1 MKKQTVY
8 LQQLYV
14 VGGSVVA
21 MKQPEIENSSIKDP
35 AGHIDH
41 QQGVG
46 QEGTEFSL
54 QAVVWRENASPD

>member
-1 MKKQTVY
+1 M
-8 LQQLYV
+8 
-14 VGGSVVA
+14 VA

-41 QQGVG
+41 QQDVG
-46 QEGTEFSL
+46 LEGTKLSL